1 MKQPTVFDFWYAVKN
16 TEIVMMPSRHL
27 ETFGTTI
34 LNYHLVSEL
43 MDSVNQIRV
52 RQGRM
57 QALRPQIIT
66 PEAYSKT
73 LLDGFGEEAAKY
85 VEWLKEHEKEIR
97 VILQYG
103 YQLKQEAFSEQVVSD
118 NIKAVTER
126 VREEVKASNDPFS
139 AVLVGVDKPWDVC
152 LVKLFHEIVQK
163 SAALNVIDIERRHML
178 DEVAGAPKWIRDEIE
193 EAFVAASHDSSK
205 IGRLSAK
212 LQKYDL
218 FDEYQDRFFALVK
231 ASRN

>member
-1 MKQPTVFDFWYAVKN
+1 MKQPTTFDFWYAVRN
-16 TEIVMMPSRHL
+16 TEIVTLPSRHL

-43 MDSVNQIRV
+43 MDSVNQIRI

-103 YQLKQEAFSEQVVSD
+103 YQLKQEKFSEHVVSD

-126 VREEVKASNDPFS
+126 IRADVKASQDPFS
-139 AVLVGVDKPWDVC
+139 AVLVGVDNPWDVC

-163 SAALNVIDIERRHML
+163 SAASNVMDLNKRHLL
-178 DEVAGAPKWIRDEIE
+178 DDAEGAPKWIRSEIE
-193 EAFVAASHDSSK
+193 EAFVAAAHNPNQ
-205 IGRLSAK
+205 IGRLSQT
-212 LQKYDL
+212 LEKYGL
-218 FDEYQDRFFALVK
+218 FEEYQDRFFALIK
-231 ASRN
+231 NSRN